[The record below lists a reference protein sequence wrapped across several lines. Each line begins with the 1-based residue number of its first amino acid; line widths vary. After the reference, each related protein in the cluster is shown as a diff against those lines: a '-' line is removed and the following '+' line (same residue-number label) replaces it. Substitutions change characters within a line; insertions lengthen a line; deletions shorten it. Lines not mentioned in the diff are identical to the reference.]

1 MILEEAGLGV
11 LLQKVFTVYTAFW
24 VTVLIVL
31 FLGIGFL
38 LKRYDQT
45 GKGH

>member
-1 MILEEAGLGV
+1 MILDEAALRALLHTV
-11 LLQKVFTVYTAFW
+11 LLYFGVG
-24 VTVLIVL
+24 L
-31 FLGIGFL
+31 L

>member
-1 MILEEAGLGV
+1 MILDEGALRA
-11 LLQKVFTVYTAFW
+11 LLHTVFTVYTAFW
-24 VTVLIVL
+24 ITVLVL
-31 FLGIGFL
+31 LYFGVGLL